1 MSYDVLVFDPTV
13 VSDADFPAWWEEQA
27 TWPEDHAYCDPALTT
42 ASLRA
47 FHTDMLHYFPDLQAE
62 VRACDALGTE
72 PDPDRV
78 EDLADYSIGSRL
90 IYMTFFWSRAARAI
104 TTVET
109 VALRHGV
116 AVARVSEDSSIQR
129 P

>member
-1 MSYDVLVFDPTV
+1 MSYDVLVFEPAV
-13 VSDADFPAWWEEQA
+13 VSDADFPAWWERQSA
-27 TWPEDHAYCDPALTT
+27 WSEDHSYSDPAVTT
-42 ASLRA
+42 PALRA

-78 EDLADYSIGSRL
+78 ENFADYCIGSRL

-109 VALRHGV
+109 VALRHGL

>member
-1 MSYDVLVFDPTV
+1 ME
-13 VSDADFPAWWEEQA
+13 A
-27 TWPEDHAYCDPALTT
+27 
-42 ASLRA
+42 
-47 FHTDMLHYFPDLQAE
+47 
-62 VRACDALGTE
+62 
-72 PDPDRV
+72 
-78 EDLADYSIGSRL
+78 LADYSIGSRL
-90 IYMTFFWSRAARAI
+90 ICMSFFWSRAARAI